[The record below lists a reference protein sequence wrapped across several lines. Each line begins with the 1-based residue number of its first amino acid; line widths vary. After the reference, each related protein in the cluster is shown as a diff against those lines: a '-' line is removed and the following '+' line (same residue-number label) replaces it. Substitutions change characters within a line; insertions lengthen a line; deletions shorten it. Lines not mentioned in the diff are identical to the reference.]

1 MTQDD
6 VGESEGT
13 TADEERPPVS
23 STNTASG
30 PISITARGLVN
41 VPDLSES
48 WHTFRVVVA
57 TVTVVTGVILGA
69 IWGWA
74 GGFIAAMLAG
84 IAVADAV
91 IRRREPQRS
100 ALPAMLLDI
109 TMIGVAMVVV
119 QLEPA
124 GVGAPFIYMLVVP
137 ALLLAWTQAW
147 WVMVYGAAWAVL
159 ALIGFEVV
167 PFPDVATAP
176 EVITVISYVLF
187 AGLTVALVVVVSGAL
202 DRSRRSR
209 DQFLASISHEIRTP
223 LTSILGWSRLL
234 RDEHSA
240 LGEADKDEALRLI
253 ESEAT
258 EVTDIVEELLTAAQ
272 LDSGALTVR
281 NRRIDLREELGAVL
295 LAKDPD
301 PEEAMAVDGSAA
313 DAWADPL
320 RVRQIIRNL
329 LTNATRYGGEETWVT
344 LSSDDTWCTL
354 SVFDNG
360 SGIPP
365 ELEHQV
371 FDPFI
376 QAGQARGTQ
385 QPIGLGLTVSR
396 HLALLMGGELS
407 YRRESGAT
415 RFELTLPVAGSAGA
429 TVDVA
434 GGDDAAPSEENS
446 TSDSSGP
453 R

>member
-1 MTQDD
+1 
-6 VGESEGT
+6 
-13 TADEERPPVS
+13 
-23 STNTASG
+23 
-30 PISITARGLVN
+30 LVN
-41 VPDLSES
+41 VPDLAES
-48 WHTFRVVVA
+48 WHTFRAVVGSITFVA
-57 TVTVVTGVILGA
+57 GVALGA
-69 IWGWA
+69 MWGWA
-74 GGFIAAMLAG
+74 GGFIAGILAG
-84 IAVADAV
+84 VAVVDAL

-119 QLEPA
+119 RLEPA
-124 GVGAPFIYMLVVP
+124 GIGAPFIYMLIVP
-137 ALLLAWTQAW
+137 ALLLMWRQAW
-147 WVMVYGAAWAVL
+147 WVMAYGAFWTVL
-159 ALIGFEVV
+159 ALIGFDVV
-167 PFPDVATAP
+167 PLPDVATAP
-176 EVITVISYVLF
+176 EVITAISYVIF
-187 AGLTVALVVVVSGAL
+187 AGLTIALVVVVSGAL

-209 DQFLASISHEIRTP
+209 DQFLAAISHEIRTP

-240 LGEADKDEALRLI
+240 LGATEKDEALRLI

-281 NRRIDLREELGAVL
+281 NRRTDLEEEVAAVI
-295 LAKDPD
+295 LAKCLD
-301 PEEAMAVDGSAA
+301 PEDRIAVEGSAA
-313 DAWADPL
+313 PAWADPL
-320 RVRQIIRNL
+320 RVRQIVRNL
-329 LTNATRYGGEETWVT
+329 VTNATRYGGGETWIS
-344 LSSDDTWCTL
+344 LSSDETWCTL
-354 SVFDNG
+354 AVSDNG

-365 ELEHQV
+365 ELEHHI
-371 FDPFI
+371 FDPYI

-415 RFELTLPVAGSAGA
+415 RFELTLPVARSGGP
-429 TVDVA
+429 TVDVSGEDPA
-434 GGDDAAPSEENS
+434 VQ
-446 TSDSSGP
+446 SDSDPATESSES

>member
-1 MTQDD
+1 M
-6 VGESEGT
+6 
-13 TADEERPPVS
+13 S
-23 STNTASG
+23 STNTGPAAS
-30 PISITARGLVN
+30 PLTPRGLVN
-41 VPDLSES
+41 VPDLAES
-48 WHTFRVVVA
+48 WHTFRAVMG
-57 TVTVVTGVILGA
+57 TITVVTGVVLGA
-69 IWGWA
+69 MWGWA
-74 GGFIAAMLAG
+74 GGFIAAALA
-84 IAVADAV
+84 AVAVVDAL
-91 IRRREPQRS
+91 IRRREPQRP

-124 GVGAPFIYMLVVP
+124 GIGAPFIYLLVVP
-137 ALLLAWTQAW
+137 ALLLSWSQAW
-147 WVMVYGAAWAVL
+147 WVMAYGAAWTLL
-159 ALIGFEVV
+159 ALMGFEVI
-167 PFPDVATAP
+167 PFPDVAAAP
-176 EVITVISYVLF
+176 EVITVISYVMF
-187 AGLTVALVVVVSGAL
+187 AGLTIALVVVVSNAL

-272 LDSGALTVR
+272 LDSGALSVR
-281 NRRIDLREELGAVL
+281 NRRIDLREEVAAVL
-295 LAKDPD
+295 LAKCLEPAD
-301 PEEAMAVDGSAA
+301 AIAVAGSAA

-329 LTNATRYGGEETWVT
+329 ITNATRYGGGETWIS
-344 LSSDDTWCTL
+344 LSSDNSWCTVAV
-354 SVFDNG
+354 SDNG

-365 ELEHQV
+365 ELEHHI
-371 FDPFI
+371 FDPFV

-407 YRRESGAT
+407 YRREAAAT
-415 RFELTLPVAGSAGA
+415 RFELRLPIVPPGGGS
-429 TVDVA
+429 TDVT
-434 GGDDAAPSEENS
+434 GRDPTAAPQQEPTSE
-446 TSDSSGP
+446 SSES

>member
-1 MTQDD
+1 MSPTET
-6 VGESEGT
+6 GPG
-13 TADEERPPVS
+13 APPL
-23 STNTASG
+23 
-30 PISITARGLVN
+30 TARGLVN
-41 VPDLSES
+41 VPDLAQS
-48 WHTFRVVVA
+48 WHTFRAVMGTM
-57 TVTVVTGVILGA
+57 TVFTGVALGA
-69 IWGWA
+69 LWGWA
-74 GGFIAAMLAG
+74 GGFIAAALAAA
-84 IAVADAV
+84 AVVDAL

-124 GVGAPFIYMLVVP
+124 GIGAPFIYMLVVP
-137 ALLLAWTQAW
+137 ALLLSWGQAW
-147 WVMVYGAAWAVL
+147 WVMAYGAAWTVL
-159 ALIGFEVV
+159 ALIGVEVV

-176 EVITVISYVLF
+176 EVITAISYVIF
-187 AGLTVALVVVVSGAL
+187 ASLTVALVVVVSGAL

-240 LGEADKDEALRLI
+240 LGEEDKDEALRLI

-281 NRRIDLREELGAVL
+281 NRRIDLAEEVATVL
-295 LAKDPD
+295 LAKYLDPAD
-301 PEEAMAVDGSAA
+301 AIAVDGSAA
-313 DAWADPL
+313 EAWADPL

-329 LTNATRYGGEETWVT
+329 VTNATRYGGSETWIN

-354 SVFDNG
+354 AVSDNG

-365 ELEHQV
+365 ELEHHI

-376 QAGQARGTQ
+376 QAGQARGTL

-396 HLALLMGGELS
+396 HLAHLMGGELS
-407 YRRESGAT
+407 YRREAGAT
-415 RFELTLPVAGSAGA
+415 RFELKVPVAPPGGGS
-429 TVDVA
+429 VDVT
-434 GGDDAAPSEENS
+434 DRDSAAASRPKGSSHSSES
-446 TSDSSGP
+446 Q
-453 R
+453 

>member
-1 MTQDD
+1 M
-6 VGESEGT
+6 
-13 TADEERPPVS
+13 S
-23 STNTASG
+23 STNTGPAAS
-30 PISITARGLVN
+30 PLTPRGLVN
-41 VPDLSES
+41 VPDLAAS
-48 WHTFRVVVA
+48 WHTFRAVMGAITVA
-57 TVTVVTGVILGA
+57 TGVVLGA
-69 IWGWA
+69 MWGWA
-74 GGFIAAMLAG
+74 GGFIAAALA
-84 IAVADAV
+84 AVAVIDAL
-91 IRRREPQRS
+91 IRRREPHRP

-119 QLEPA
+119 QLAPA
-124 GVGAPFIYMLVVP
+124 GIGAPFIYMLVVP
-137 ALLLAWTQAW
+137 ALLLPWGRAW
-147 WVMVYGAAWAVL
+147 WVMAYGAAWTVL
-159 ALIGFEVV
+159 ALIGFEVI
-167 PFPDVATAP
+167 PFPDVAAAP
-176 EVITVISYVLF
+176 EVITAISYVVF
-187 AGLTVALVVVVSGAL
+187 AGLTIALVVVVSSAL

-281 NRRIDLREELGAVL
+281 NRRIDLGEEVAAVL
-295 LAKDPD
+295 LAKCLEPAD
-301 PEEAMAVDGSAA
+301 AIAVDGTAA
-313 DAWADPL
+313 PAWADPL

-329 LTNATRYGGEETWVT
+329 ITNATRYGGGETWIS
-344 LSSDDTWCTL
+344 LSSDDSWCTL
-354 SVFDNG
+354 AVSDNG

-365 ELEHQV
+365 ELEHHI
-371 FDPFI
+371 FDPFV
-376 QAGQARGTQ
+376 QAGQSRGTQ

-407 YRRESGAT
+407 YRREAGAT
-415 RFELTLPVAGSAGA
+415 RFELRLPIAPPGGGSI
-429 TVDVA
+429 DVS
-434 GGDDAAPSEENS
+434 GGDPAAVPGQKPASE
-446 TSDSSGP
+446 SSES